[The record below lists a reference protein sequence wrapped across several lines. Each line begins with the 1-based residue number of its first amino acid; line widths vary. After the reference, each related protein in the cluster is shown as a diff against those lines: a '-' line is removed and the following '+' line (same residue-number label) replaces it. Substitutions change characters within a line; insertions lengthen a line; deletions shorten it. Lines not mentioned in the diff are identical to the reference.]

1 MVSGSCL
8 WPHIA
13 RDPET
18 AGGAVP
24 LLAEPTEAATG
35 VSSGSSVTVQPARPQ
50 QQDSVAMPWGLSGR
64 GSFRSCGA
72 HKGDRQA
79 GATERQVVKQESPTV
94 PSSQS
99 DTLNSS
105 ESQEIFKDLKTQVQ
119 NNFRL

>member
-1 MVSGSCL
+1 ML
-8 WPHIA
+8 
-13 RDPET
+13 
-18 AGGAVP
+18 
-24 LLAEPTEAATG
+24 
-35 VSSGSSVTVQPARPQ
+35 
-50 QQDSVAMPWGLSGR
+50 WGLSGR

-72 HKGDRQA
+72 HKGDQQS

-99 DTLNSS
+99 DTLNNS